1 MSIPVFAVP
10 AWIAALALAPVFA
23 FAAANLPPQTSN
35 QNGVTVK
42 VTPRNLAGPAWEFEV
57 VFDTHSQELKDDPVK
72 SAALVVDGGAPSA
85 PTAWQGD
92 GPGGHH
98 RKGVLRFKP
107 AAVSAASVELRLQRP
122 AESAPRVF
130 RWKLR

>member
-42 VTPRNLAGPAWEFEV
+42 VTPRSLAGPAWEFEV

-85 PTAWQGD
+85 PTGWEGD
-92 GPGGHH
+92 GPGSHH
-98 RKGVLRFKP
+98 RKGVLRF
-107 AAVSAASVELRLQRP
+107 ASVGTKGDSLQLHIDEVGGVATR
-122 AESAPRVF
+122 SFV
-130 RWKLR
+130 WKLK